1 MSIPKLFNIETDV
14 PTCSGTPDGTCLAK
28 AQKEVLAKIHAGVRN
43 KKGEHLYVNF
53 LWDAGISGEG
63 NSLIDFVLGFDMDS
77 DAQKIFA
84 TDSVYRESAMSFMTP
99 PKPTVL
105 SKWETGSSG
114 FVESRGDIESESS
127 FVCDLP

>member
-14 PTCSGTPDGTCLAK
+14 PTCSGTPDRTCLTK
-28 AQKEVLAKIHAGVRN
+28 AQKEVSAKIHAGVRN

-77 DAQKIFA
+77 DAQKTFV
-84 TDSVYRESAMSFMTP
+84 TDSVYRESAMSSPTLTESIKNYPDFSA
-99 PKPTVL
+99 KP
-105 SKWETGSSG
+105 SKFNTRG
-114 FVESRGDIESESS
+114 FYFFI
-127 FVCDLP
+127 L